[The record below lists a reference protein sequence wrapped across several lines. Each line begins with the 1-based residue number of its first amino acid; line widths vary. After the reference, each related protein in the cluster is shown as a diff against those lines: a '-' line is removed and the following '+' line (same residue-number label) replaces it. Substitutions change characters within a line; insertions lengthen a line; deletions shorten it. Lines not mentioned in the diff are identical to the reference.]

1 MQRLVET
8 ARRVLQ
14 RWRSRPAVDWLLTA
28 VVLGVHGLLVALTG
42 RGDILGAPGRE
53 QRLTFYTTGATVVA
67 LVGSFVTAAIAQYA
81 SSTGRRMRVLRT
93 APHLASQFRRNWV
106 SVLSATLLISAVC
119 LLATA
124 LDTTETDPGG
134 VHWAAEGVLVLGAV
148 RAYRL
153 LWLFNAVIQ
162 VTDRDLADPPQ
173 SATQHLPSRAPGDA
187 P

>member
-1 MQRLVET
+1 MLSLVGTTRRL
-8 ARRVLQ
+8 LQ
-14 RWRSRPAVDWLLTA
+14 RWRSRPAMDWGLTA
-28 VVLGVHGLLVALTG
+28 LILGAHGLLVALTG
-42 RGDILGAPGRE
+42 GGDILGAPDRG
-53 QRLTFYTTGATVVA
+53 QRLTIYTTGATVVA

-81 SSTGRRMRVLRT
+81 SASGRRMRVLRT

-106 SVLSATLLISAVC
+106 SVLSATLLIAGVC

-134 VHWAAEGVLVLGAV
+134 VHWAVEGVLILGAA

-162 VTDRDLADPPQ
+162 ATDRDLADSPQ
-173 SATQHLPSRAPGDA
+173 
-187 P
+187 